1 MMSPPGK
8 SDSKAFLY
16 IMNMG
21 AILHTQLDSLLTL
34 DKGSWISSLH
44 FAEEVCDGNNTV
56 LQ

>member
-1 MMSPPGK
+1 
-8 SDSKAFLY
+8 
-16 IMNMG
+16 MNMG

-34 DKGSWISSLH
+34 DKGSWISSA